1 MGQQAALL
9 LFFCVKVSN
18 ALNTG
23 AECES
28 EEGKNIALLS
38 LDNECMVQIPLGEN
52 TLASQLIINVLFFFK
67 SVFFMLTGVG
77 LGEVIKRVNRAFV

>member
-1 MGQQAALL
+1 MCIYVFATLYGTKKLFCC
-9 LFFCVKVSN
+9 LFFGVKVSN
-18 ALNTG
+18 ALDTG

-52 TLASQLIINVLFFFK
+52 TLASQLIINVLFFF
-67 SVFFMLTGVG
+67 
-77 LGEVIKRVNRAFV
+77 